1 VPASIY
7 MFVQG
12 ETLRGVLL
20 LIWCVGLV
28 GTVDNILKPL
38 FIGTRLKLPILFLFF
53 GILGGLSVFGA
64 LGLVL
69 GPVLLGLLSAL
80 LELYLEEYRAAR
92 QS

>member
-1 VPASIY
+1 
-7 MFVQG
+7 
-12 ETLRGVLL
+12 
-20 LIWCVGLV
+20 
-28 GTVDNILKPL
+28 
-38 FIGTRLKLPILFLFF
+38 
-53 GILGGLSVFGA
+53 